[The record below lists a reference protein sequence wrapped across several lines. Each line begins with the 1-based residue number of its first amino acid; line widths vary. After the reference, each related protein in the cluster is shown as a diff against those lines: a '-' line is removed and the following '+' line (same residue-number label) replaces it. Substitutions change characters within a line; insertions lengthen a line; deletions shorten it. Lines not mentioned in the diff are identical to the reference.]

1 MENKY
6 MTKLFLVWN
15 VEQYNMVQFQE
26 TPLEYTR
33 KLVSRAQIVT
43 IFYFRRKDMNY
54 LNYIN
59 NYHNKHKR

>member
-33 KLVSRAQIVT
+33 KLVSRAPIVT
-43 IFYFRRKDMNY
+43 IFYIRRKDMNY